1 MARAAKKQ
9 NKLTPEEKLAQ
20 ALVPVEEQPYPIPE
34 NWCWTYLTKG
44 VAECKDSYRKPINAN
59 ERAKRIGD
67 IPYYGATGQVGWI
80 DDYLTDDE
88 LVLLGEDGAPF
99 LDLMKDKAYII
110 FGKAWVNNH
119 VHILKSFFGHVGNIY
134 LLNYLNMF
142 NYTGYVNGTT
152 RLKLSQSNMD
162 TIPVPVAPLAEQ
174 QRIIDRIENLFAKL
188 DEAKEKAQAVVN
200 SFEDRKAAILHKAF
214 SGELT
219 KKWREENR
227 ISMAT
232 WQEARLDDV
241 CDSIFDGDH
250 MPPPKADAGVPFIVI
265 SDVNTGY
272 LSFNN
277 TRFVPQ
283 EYYNSISDT
292 RKPELGDVLY
302 TLVGSYGIP
311 VVVDD
316 EKDFCF
322 QRHIALLKPSCIN
335 SYYLWYQ
342 LQSPEFYKKASD
354 IATGTAQQTVPIRGL
369 RKLTIAL
376 PKDNEQEQIVCILDS
391 LLFKEKRL
399 KGNSERVLEQ
409 IDTLK
414 KSILVRAFR
423 GELGTNDPDDENAIE
438 LLQKVLEID
447 TPPLQ
452 RKKGLTIPKELSTQ
466 LKTELEKKIVKLYFQ
481 KNVDC
486 LSINDVMKTSSK
498 PFDVLEALYNLEER
512 KIIIKTDDKHYR
524 LVREV
529 YAD

>member
-20 ALVPVEEQPYPIPE
+20 ALVPEAEWPYQVPE
-34 NWCWTYLTKG
+34 NWCWVKLGALAIEIADGPFGSNLK
-44 VAECKDSYRKPINAN
+44 KDHYTNNREA
-59 ERAKRIGD
+59 RI
-67 IPYYGATGQVGWI
+67 IQLSNI
-80 DDYLTDDE
+80 
-88 LVLLGEDGAPF
+88 GEDGWREENTKYTTFTHAKEISRSIVEPGSIVIAKMMPAGRAIICPNNEEMYVLSSDAVKFVPAKPLNTKFLALAINAPSF
-99 LDLMKDKAYII
+99 RNQIQENTRGITRARTSI
-110 FGKAWVNNH
+110 GK
-119 VHILKSFFGHVGNIY
+119 LREGN
-134 LLNYLNMF
+134 LAL
-142 NYTGYVNGTT
+142 
-152 RLKLSQSNMD
+152 
-162 TIPVPVAPLAEQ
+162 PPLAEQ
-174 QRIIDRIENLFAKL
+174 QRIVDCIESLFAKL
-188 DEAKEKAQAVVN
+188 DEAKEKAQAVVD

-376 PKDNEQEQIVCILDS
+376 PKDNEQEEIVCILDS

-409 IDTLK
+409 IDIMK
-414 KSILVRAFR
+414 KSILARAFR
-423 GELGTNDPDDENAIE
+423 GELGTNDPDDESAVE
-438 LLQKVLEID
+438 LL
-447 TPPLQ
+447 
-452 RKKGLTIPKELSTQ
+452 
-466 LKTELEKKIVKLYFQ
+466 
-481 KNVDC
+481 KN
-486 LSINDVMKTSSK
+486 
-498 PFDVLEALYNLEER
+498 
-512 KIIIKTDDKHYR
+512 II
-524 LVREV
+524 L
-529 YAD
+529 